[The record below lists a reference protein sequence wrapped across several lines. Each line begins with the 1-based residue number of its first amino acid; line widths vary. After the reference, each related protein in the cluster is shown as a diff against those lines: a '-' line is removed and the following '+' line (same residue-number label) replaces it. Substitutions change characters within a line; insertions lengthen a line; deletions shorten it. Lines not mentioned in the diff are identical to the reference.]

1 MILTVEEID
10 NNLRHIIERAR
21 DEYPPII
28 PVFEIMYYKGVR
40 AQEATNLERWY
51 FINPYTVI
59 LSPLKYNDK
68 RTFDKDELPTSFLDY
83 LKSYP
88 QIPYFF
94 NYDRTN
100 YLFNQFSLYS
110 QIYIGDKKS
119 TLYLFRHN
127 FVKKLVAEGKTDT
140 QIQQILGERQLR
152 SAQTYINSVF
162 STEPII

>member
-1 MILTVEEID
+1 MILTNQDID
-10 NNLRHIIERAR
+10 NNLIQIIEKAR
-21 DEYPPII
+21 NDYPPII

-51 FINPYTVI
+51 FINPTTII

-68 RTFDKDELPTSFLDY
+68 RTFNKEELPASFLDY

-100 YLFNQFSLYS
+100 YLFNLYTNYS
-110 QIYIGDKKS
+110 SIYIGEKKS
-119 TLYLFRHN
+119 TLHLFRHN

-152 SAQTYINSVF
+152 SAQAYINSVF